1 MAGYLR
7 ESGERRRTATGKIIN
22 WLRSVSRRHD
32 LDSLR
37 QNVRANLS
45 TVRAAEPVEPPAL
58 LVPAPSGQ
66 GDYSVVA
73 VDGSQIELDPHA
85 PVYCF
90 LLNYGVAILRYRSGP
105 GQDSDAWLFS
115 RTELRYRPEDLAMEV
130 AGRTV
135 ALGGQFLGIHR
146 QLGELELLAD
156 LAADDDRLASPKL
169 ALQDGAMRLSVLEGP
184 GVDQALRDELTRRH
198 LRALD
203 RLKQSQVPV
212 ASYVSRPR
220 SDDVV
225 RALRLWRRTF
235 PPSEASHG
243 SVELADEDF
252 DGISDRDVFKEVLE
266 EAGDRSA
273 VFCSSWR
280 TSRDQYGD
288 HRVHFVYLNTGDEI
302 ARVDLPEW
310 VACDPAALEFV
321 HGTIVDQIEKGL
333 GYPVS
338 LTEAHEQAVVRSAD
352 RRLFWD
358 LVERSAREAGLSP
371 TQSAKATSKSLRPV

>member
-1 MAGYLR
+1 MADYLKA
-7 ESGERRRTATGKIIN
+7 SDDRRRAATRRIVG
-22 WLRSVSRRHD
+22 WLRSVADHFD

-37 QNVRANLS
+37 QNVLANLS
-45 TVRAAEPVEPPAL
+45 TVRAAEPIEFPAL
-58 LVPAPSGQ
+58 RVPAPTANR
-66 GDYSVVA
+66 DYSIVA

-90 LLNYGVAILRYRSGP
+90 LLNYGVAVLRYRSNP

-115 RTELRYRPEDLAMEV
+115 RTELRFRPQDLAMEV

-135 ALGGQFLGIHR
+135 ALGGQLLGIHR

-169 ALQDGAMRLSVLEGP
+169 ALQDGAMRLSVLEGA
-184 GVDQALRDELTRRH
+184 GVDQALRDEVTRRH
-198 LRALD
+198 LRALE
-203 RLKQSQVPV
+203 RLKKSDVPV

-225 RALRLWRRTF
+225 RALRLWLKSF
-235 PPSEASHG
+235 GPN
-243 SVELADEDF
+243 ADESRLLGLETEDF
-252 DGISDRDVFKEVLE
+252 EHIYDRDVFDNLLTEP
-266 EAGDRSA
+266 GHRSA

-310 VACDPAALEFV
+310 VARDPAALDFV

-352 RRLFWD
+352 RRLFWE

-371 TQSAKATSKSLRPV
+371 AGSAKARSKTLRPV